1 MIFSDDEYLIKLVR
15 ARMQYGKYKGM
26 LLIDIPET
34 YIVWMASKGFS
45 NDSLGKMLQTV
56 YEIKLNG
63 LEYLL
68 EPLREDV

>member
-1 MIFSDDEYLIKLVR
+1 MIFPDNEYLIKLVR

-68 EPLREDV
+68 EPLKKK

>member
-1 MIFSDDEYLIKLVR
+1 MIFPDNEYLIKLVR

-63 LEYLL
+63 LEY
-68 EPLREDV
+68 

>member
-1 MIFSDDEYLIKLVR
+1 MIFPDNEYLIKLVR

-68 EPLREDV
+68 EPLKEK